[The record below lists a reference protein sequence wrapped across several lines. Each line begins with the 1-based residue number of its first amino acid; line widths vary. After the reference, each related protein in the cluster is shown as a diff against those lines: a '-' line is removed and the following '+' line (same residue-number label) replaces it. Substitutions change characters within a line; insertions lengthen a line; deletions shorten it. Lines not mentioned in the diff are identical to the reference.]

1 MAFSILSLNVYG
13 LRDADK
19 RCGLVQWLR
28 SLPSST
34 DFVCLQETHCISEQ
48 EACSWFSSTGYC
60 VASSCGSLRSCGC
73 IILYRPIYDLLNSH
87 IDLEGRFLLCSF
99 SFRDISFNISCL
111 YAPNRNPARND
122 FFDGLADTI
131 DLTFPTFICGDFN
144 TVLDRSMDRF
154 GSNVS
159 DYSQESSH
167 ALAHL
172 FYSCCLALFA
182 SY

>member
-1 MAFSILSLNVYG
+1 MW
-13 LRDADK
+13 R
-19 RCGLVQWLR
+19 
-28 SLPSST
+28 PSGPVVV
-34 DFVCLQETHCISEQ
+34 FV
-48 EACSWFSSTGYC
+48 
-60 VASSCGSLRSCGC
+60 
-73 IILYRPIYDLLNSH
+73 LYRPIYNLLNSH
-87 IDLEGRFLLCSF
+87 IDLEGGFLLCSF

-131 DLTFPTFICGDFN
+131 DLTFPIFICGDFN

-172 FYSCCLALFA
+172 FYSCCTTDIWRYLHPTSKQFT
-182 SY
+182 